1 MAEWLCSGLQN
12 RVHRFNSGPG
22 LHFFIHSARRTY
34 GAIWTFLFVSN
45 QNFTASHFIRRGVI
59 EAINVPGFAL
69 CSTLVGFGAIARE
82 AGFDIWMTTTTTL
95 LVFGMPGQVAMATLY
110 AGGSSLILI
119 FIAVSLA
126 NMRMML
132 MVISGSDLLKL
143 PMHNL
148 PFWKRLLLMQ
158 GIAITTWAQ
167 IGLKQ
172 STVSP
177 ENLVHYFKGFA
188 SAIYAFAVMGT
199 IIGFYLDNFIPEHV
213 LRIVIFVTPLYLLM
227 VIINAKQTT
236 NKLAVVIGGTLCPLL
251 YPFTGDWAILYAGFI
266 GGTLGALIMRMA
278 HSRSRS

>member
-1 MAEWLCSGLQN
+1 M
-12 RVHRFNSGPG
+12 
-22 LHFFIHSARRTY
+22 
-34 GAIWTFLFVSN
+34 SN
-45 QNFTASHFIRRGVI
+45 QNLTANHFFRRGMI

-110 AGGSSLILI
+110 ASGSSLILI

-143 PMHNL
+143 SLHNL

-167 IGLKQ
+167 IGLKR
-172 STVSP
+172 TTISP

-188 SAIYAFAVMGT
+188 LGIYAFAITGT
-199 IIGFYLDNFIPEHV
+199 IIGFYLDDYIPEHI

-236 NKLAVVIGGTLCPLL
+236 NRLAVVIGGTLCPLL
-251 YPFTGDWAILYAGFI
+251 YPYTGDWAILYAGFI
-266 GGTLGALIMRMA
+266 GGTLGALIMRMLKA
-278 HSRSRS
+278 HSQA

>member
-1 MAEWLCSGLQN
+1 MQ
-12 RVHRFNSGPG
+12 RFAKPCTSVQFRSGPPN
-22 LHFFIHSARRTY
+22 FIHSARRFPDF
-34 GAIWTFLFVSN
+34 FLVSN
-45 QNFTASHFIRRGVI
+45 QKLNANHFIRRGII

-69 CSTLVGFGAIARE
+69 CSTLVGFGAISRE

-132 MVISGSDLLKL
+132 LVISGSDLLKL
-143 PMHNL
+143 SLHNL

-172 STVSP
+172 TTISSR
-177 ENLVHYFKGFA
+177 NLVHYFKGFA
-188 SAIYAFAVMGT
+188 LGIYAFAITGT
-199 IIGFYLDNFIPEHV
+199 IIGFYLNDYIPEHA

-236 NKLAVVIGGTLCPLL
+236 NRLAVVIGGTLCPLL
-251 YPFTGDWAILYAGFI
+251 YPLTGDWAILYAGFI

-278 HSRSRS
+278 NARSQA